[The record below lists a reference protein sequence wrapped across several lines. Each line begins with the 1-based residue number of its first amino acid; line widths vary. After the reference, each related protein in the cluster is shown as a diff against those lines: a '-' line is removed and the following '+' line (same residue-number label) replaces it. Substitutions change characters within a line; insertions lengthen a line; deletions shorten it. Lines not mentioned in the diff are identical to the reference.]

1 MIGPT
6 ETAANGL
13 CTRCGD
19 CSEACPTGAREMI
32 GRTVTVDEVLEV
44 VLRDRIFY
52 DDSGGGVTFSGGEPL
67 VQSEFLIAC
76 LEACRAEGVQTV
88 LDTSGCAPQ
97 DVLLAA
103 SALADLVLFDLKI
116 MDDLAHQEILGAPL
130 QPILDNLKALAASHE
145 QIWLRIPV
153 VPGFSDADAN
163 IEAIIRLATETE
175 GLKKVNLLPF
185 HRTGA
190 AKHWRVGRT
199 DQMAGVEPPS
209 AQRLLEILAL
219 FEAAGLEASIGG

>member
-1 MIGPT
+1 M
-6 ETAANGL
+6 
-13 CTRCGD
+13 
-19 CSEACPTGAREMI
+19 EA
-32 GRTVTVDEVLEV
+32 
-44 VLRDRIFY
+44 
-52 DDSGGGVTFSGGEPL
+52 SPL
-67 VQSEFLIAC
+67 
-76 LEACRAEGVQTV
+76 
-88 LDTSGCAPQ
+88 
-97 DVLLAA
+97 
-103 SALADLVLFDLKI
+103 
-116 MDDLAHQEILGAPL
+116 
-130 QPILDNLKALAASHE
+130 
-145 QIWLRIPV
+145 WLRIPV

-163 IEAIIRLATETE
+163 IEAIIRLATDTE